1 MGRRAQEGGIWLVV
15 LWIIIVLGSL
25 AFVFV
30 SVTDTEFGASIN
42 QNLPDAVGSVYDTV
56 LAVFTPLVEGAYFV
70 VAPSDACAGATG
82 DCNEDNVRM
91 IAFAI
96 FLLLTLVGTK
106 TLRPWIRGP
115 FLAFFISV
123 IIGVIAGRSLTGTV
137 LKETALGASPIAAAS
152 LILGFIPVFAITQNI
167 GKWGLT
173 RVSEMV
179 VYTVASAVYL
189 FVFWFGFDSL
199 ALGITYAAGIVL
211 LGAGQI
217 IVPWFKNANRER
229 SDENLGEFMAG
240 VGDTVQTSRSM
251 QRGAQNYQG
260 RG

>member
-106 TLRPWIRGP
+106 TLRPWIR
-115 FLAFFISV
+115 
-123 IIGVIAGRSLTGTV
+123 RSLTGTV